1 MRTLIFILITVL
13 FCVQPLA
20 FAQNE
25 IKTDPDPVI
34 NAAPP
39 DASDEEI
46 AERIAAI
53 FAQIETLSQVEATVS
68 AGVVTLI
75 GQTASSDAAERAEAI
90 ASRIDG
96 AVTVENKIERDVSV
110 STRITPAVSQLES
123 VIQDSIRTAPLIALA
138 ILALVVIAFIGW
150 VLSRWRW
157 LWDRITPNSFI
168 AELVTTTTRS
178 VFFLIALVVA
188 LSILDATALLGAFLG
203 AAGVLGLAIGFA
215 VRDTIENYIASI
227 MLSLRQPFRPN
238 EHVVIDGNEG
248 HVIRLT
254 SRATILMTIDGNHLR
269 IPNASVFKAVILN
282 YTRNPERRFEF
293 ELGVDANDDPLAAIE
308 TGLAAI
314 SGLEFVLDA
323 PKPIGFIQNVGD
335 SNIVIKF
342 TAWVDQNTATFQKS
356 RSIALSTAK
365 NALESAG
372 FALPEPIY
380 RLRFDDN
387 VVPDTATLTSGDEK
401 EETTASSP
409 VEKTHETQE
418 QRLEALD
425 VTPDQHIAEKIED
438 ERRINADDDLLSQ
451 SAPVE

>member
-1 MRTLIFILITVL
+1 MRTLIFTLITVL
-13 FCVQPLA
+13 FCLQPLVL
-20 FAQNE
+20 AQSE
-25 IKTDPDPVI
+25 IDPDPVI

-39 DASDEEI
+39 DASDKEITKRI
-46 AERIAAI
+46 AEI

-68 AGVVTLI
+68 AGVVTLN

-96 AVTVENKIERDVSV
+96 VVTVENKIERDVSV

-123 VIQDSIRTAPLIALA
+123 VVQDSIRTAPLIALA
-138 ILALVVIAFIGW
+138 ILALVVIAFTGW
-150 VLSRWRW
+150 ILSRWRW
-157 LWDRITPNSFI
+157 LWDRVTPNSFI

-254 SRATILMTIDGNHLR
+254 SRATILMTVDGNHLR

-293 ELGVDANDDPLAAIE
+293 ELGIDADDDPLAAIE

-314 SGLEFVLDA
+314 SGLAFVLDA
-323 PKPIGFIQNVGD
+323 PKPIAFIQNVGD
-335 SNIVIKF
+335 SNIVIDF
-342 TAWVDQNTATFQKS
+342 AAWIDQSTANFQKS
-356 RSIALSTAK
+356 RSIALSSAK

-387 VVPDTATLTSGDEK
+387 ILPDAATFANAERK
-401 EETTASSP
+401 EEVPAAAS
-409 VEKTHETQE
+409 VKKTHVSHE
-418 QRLEALD
+418 QRQEALD
-425 VTPDQHIAEKIED
+425 VTPDKHIVEKIED
-438 ERRINADDDLLSQ
+438 ERRENADDDLLSQ